1 MSGDAPGPELEAYGA
16 LPRQVGEWWLPPD
29 DPGGPL
35 PTVLL
40 VHGGFWR
47 AKYDLTLEHA
57 VAADLAA
64 RGCLVWNVDYR
75 SSEEPWPSTLLDVA
89 LAHDHLAV
97 GRHRERVDPDRVSV
111 VGHSAGGHLALWLAS
126 RDRLPDGAP
135 GAGRRG
141 PRFAA
146 AVAQA
151 GVVALADAARAGLG
165 DGAALLLAGGGPDEL
180 PDRYAVADPLAL
192 LPTGVPTTCVHGVH
206 DVDVPLSQSETYVE
220 ASGGAARLVRFDGG
234 HDEHLDPASEACAA
248 MRAALAGA

>member
-1 MSGDAPGPELEAYGA
+1 VSSDVAAPAPEAYGA

-29 DPGGPL
+29 DPGGLL
-35 PTVLL
+35 PTVVL

-47 AKYDLTLEHA
+47 AKYDRTLEDA

-64 RGCLVWNVDYR
+64 RGWLVWNVDYR
-75 SSEEPWPSTLLDVA
+75 SSEEPWPSTLHDAA
-89 LAHDHLAV
+89 LGYDHLAV
-97 GRHRERVDPDRVSV
+97 GRHRDRVDPERVSV

-126 RDRLPDGAP
+126 RDRLPAGVP

-141 PRFAA
+141 PRVSA

-151 GVVALADAARAGLG
+151 GVVALGDAARAGLG
-165 DGAALLLAGGGPDEL
+165 EGAALLLVGGRPDEL
-180 PDRYAVADPLAL
+180 PERYAVADPLAL